1 MIPLTLF
8 APAGPTPTL
17 VPFDPAERIALAW
30 VQPRRFGAQ
39 WRLVSGER
47 TFAVLRGPG
56 SLWKPVVLTMVDGVY
71 DLRHQLWKGVT
82 IAPQGG
88 PVFARV
94 TAHMF
99 GTGPV
104 EVGGERKYTLRRVG
118 FLASDWELR
127 TLDDMPLVHFGL
139 RRGFLKTG
147 AEILIE
153 DAARR
158 IAQLPQ
164 LLALTW
170 FAMLNTRRRSE

>member
-1 MIPLTLF
+1 MIPLFQT
-8 APAGPTPTL
+8 GPVPVAADMT
-17 VPFDPAERIALAW
+17 PFDPAERISLAW

-56 SLWKPVVLTMVDGVY
+56 SLWKPAVLTMAEGVY
-71 DLRHQLWKGVT
+71 ELRHQLWKGVT
-82 IAPQGG
+82 IAPQDGA
-88 PVFARV
+88 VFARV
-94 TAHMF
+94 TAHLF

-104 EVGGERKYTLRRVG
+104 EVDGERKYTLRRVG

-127 TLDDMPLVHFGL
+127 TLDDLPLVHFGL

-147 AEILIE
+147 AEIVIE
-153 DAARR
+153 DGGRR